1 MKKIRFFLFF
11 FFFLIFI
18 CPCDGNYLIEPNED
32 SDLITH
38 TDGAEGTD
46 TFWDLPFY
54 FKLITIIAFVLALGW
69 KLVAILTAW
78 VKKDPKNENRL
89 KILNFIEDNPG
100 STVNMIEK
108 DLGIKR
114 GTVRY
119 HVNTLK
125 DSGKIL
131 LFKNG
136 NYVSLFR
143 NGTDLWRKDHKSTI
157 EPHLQGMTCKKV
169 CSLIY
174 ENPGITNKDISDTL
188 GITRSAVASHI
199 RTLEEMGCL
208 VVESSGKFKN
218 YYLDTGHH
226 PDKLPFFERV
236 A

>member
-1 MKKIRFFLFF
+1 M
-11 FFFLIFI
+11 
-18 CPCDGNYLIEPNED
+18 NYQ
-32 SDLITH
+32 
-38 TDGAEGTD
+38 
-46 TFWDLPFY
+46 
-54 FKLITIIAFVLALGW
+54 LITIIAIILALGW
-69 KLVAILTAW
+69 KLVALLTAW

-89 KILNFIEDNPG
+89 NILNFIEDNPG

-108 DLGIKR
+108 DLGLKR

-125 DSGKIL
+125 ESGKIL

-143 NGTDLWRKDHKSTI
+143 NGTDLWDKDHKKTI

-174 ENPGITNKDISDTL
+174 ENPGITNTEISDTL

-199 RTLEEMGCL
+199 RTLEDMGCL
-208 VVESSGKFKN
+208 VIESSGKFKN
-218 YYLDTGHH
+218 YYLDAGHH
-226 PDKLPFFERV
+226 PDKLPFFEKV